1 MSSKFGKKCYMLN
14 DCEFNAKNYAKIFFS
29 FFLCKNSLPSQRFD
43 ILFFY
48 FQCRV
53 NCDGA
58 VFAADGGHPLL
69 PYRLYIQE
77 FSQQNSGLQSLGAQ
91 LFTASDIPLTKVD
104 YSHNQASSSV
114 PLKGFGNVCVCVSQL
129 LIHTGIT
136 VYRRQ

>member
-1 MSSKFGKKCYMLN
+1 MFVSSMP
-14 DCEFNAKNYAKIFFS
+14 KNYATSFFS
-29 FFLCKNSLPSQRFD
+29 FFLCNNSLPSQRFD
-43 ILFFY
+43 VLFSY
-48 FQCRV
+48 LQCRV

-114 PLKGFGNVCVCVSQL
+114 PLKAFVNDASIVMQAEFVW
-129 LIHTGIT
+129 
-136 VYRRQ
+136 

>member
-1 MSSKFGKKCYMLN
+1 MFN
-14 DCEFNAKNYAKIFFS
+14 VCELNAKKYAESFFS
-29 FFLCKNSLPSQRFD
+29 FFLCNDSLPSQRFD
-43 ILFFY
+43 NLFSSL
-48 FQCRV
+48 QCRV

-114 PLKGFGNVCVCVSQL
+114 PLKGFGNVCVCISQL
-129 LIHTGIT
+129 LIHIT
-136 VYRRQ
+136 VYRIVDNKTRKHSM